1 MAPKCENEKIKLF
14 TDFSFSK
21 NRGGSPKIVIN
32 DEEGDIVGKS
42 DLILSMP
49 SKLTLTSTSTSTIR
63 FSKKVSSKQFIKNRS
78 IYISE
83 QITKMICCRL
93 GPHLISTAPV
103 LLPGAF
109 CPGTIKGRK
118 AFPGETAGEPTGLFE
133 TNA

>member
-42 DLILSMP
+42 DLILSMS
-49 SKLTLTSTSTSTIR
+49 SKLTSTSTIR

-93 GPHLISTAPV
+93 GPPLISTAPV
-103 LLPGAF
+103 LHPGAF

-118 AFPGETAGEPTGLFE
+118 AFLGETAGESTGLFE